1 MFTLSFTIFYAVK
14 LINLLITF
22 GLSIMLVGDLITDE
36 IPPLKITDTVELA
49 LDWMEQFKVSHL
61 AVVNNRELVGVVTE
75 TDLMDYE
82 HPEEELNLNKVP
94 LLRPVIHHYQ
104 HTYELVKLMSGLNLT
119 LIPVLDEN
127 ELYKGCITL
136 KGIVQNLSTMI
147 AVQNPGGV
155 IVLEVNQN
163 DYSVTQ
169 IGGIIEGNDAKIL
182 SLHVSS
188 QPDSMKMEVTIKVN
202 REDLSGILQTFGRY
216 NYTVKAS
223 FHAGDYDKGIKDKLD
238 EFLHFLNI

>member
-1 MFTLSFTIFYAVK
+1 
-14 LINLLITF
+14 
-22 GLSIMLVGDLITDE
+22 MLVGDLITDE
-36 IPPLKITDTVELA
+36 IPPLKVTDTVEMA

-61 AVVNNRELVGVVTE
+61 AVVDNRELVGIVSE
-75 TDLMDYE
+75 ADLMDYE
-82 HPEEELNLNKVP
+82 HPEEPINVSKIH
-94 LLRPVIHHYQ
+94 LLKPIIHHHQ
-104 HTYELVKLMSGLNLT
+104 HTYDLVKLMSSLNLT

-136 KGIVQNLSTMI
+136 TGIVKNLSSMI

-155 IVLEVNQN
+155 IVLELNQN
-163 DYSVTQ
+163 DYSVIQ
-169 IGGIIEGNDAKIL
+169 IANIIEGNDAKIL

-188 QPDSMKMEVTIKVN
+188 PPDSMKMEVTVKVN
-202 REDLSGILQTFGRY
+202 REDLSAILQTFNRY

-223 FHAGDYDKGIKDKLD
+223 FHHGDYDKDMKDKLN

>member
-1 MFTLSFTIFYAVK
+1 
-14 LINLLITF
+14 
-22 GLSIMLVGDLITDE
+22 MLVGDLITDE
-36 IPPLKITDTVELA
+36 IPPLKATDTVEMA

-61 AVVNNRELVGVVTE
+61 AVVNNRELIGVIAE

-82 HPEEELNLNKVP
+82 HPEEQINASKLT
-94 LLRPVIHHYQ
+94 LLKPIIHHHQ
-104 HTYELVKLMSGLNLT
+104 HTYDLVKLMSSLNLT

-136 KGIVQNLSTMI
+136 KGIVKNLSNMI

-155 IVLEVNQN
+155 IVLELNQS
-163 DYSVTQ
+163 DYSVVQ
-169 IGGIIEGNDAKIL
+169 IGNIVEGNDAKIL

-188 QPDSMKMEVTIKVN
+188 QPDSMKMEVTLKVN
-202 REDLSGILQTFGRY
+202 REDLTGILQTFNRY

-223 FHAGDYDKGIKDKLD
+223 FHHGDYEQGMKDKLN